1 MKTTTTS
8 VFKSSDLTSNSF
20 ILFSWFNKQAEYFE
34 KTRFGWMAIYITIS
48 SCLGS
53 IACML
58 ILENN
63 GGDFMLITCAAISMA
78 TNSLFIAQSNAKWC
92 MAVFYLSLL
101 INSLLIIVNM

>member
-1 MKTTTTS
+1 M
-8 VFKSSDLTSNSF
+8 
-20 ILFSWFNKQAEYFE
+20 
-34 KTRFGWMAIYITIS
+34 
-48 SCLGS
+48 
-53 IACML
+53 
-58 ILENN
+58 LENN

>member
-1 MKTTTTS
+1 MKTTITS
-8 VFKSSDLTSNSF
+8 ELKSHDLNSNSF
-20 ILFSWFNKQAEYFE
+20 TLLNWFNNQADHFE
-34 KTRFGWMAIYITIS
+34 KTRFGWMAIYITLS

-63 GGDFMLITCAAISMA
+63 GGDFMLITCAAVSMA
-78 TNSLFIAQSNAKWC
+78 ANSLFIAQSDAKWC

-101 INSLLIIVNM
+101 VNSVLIILNM